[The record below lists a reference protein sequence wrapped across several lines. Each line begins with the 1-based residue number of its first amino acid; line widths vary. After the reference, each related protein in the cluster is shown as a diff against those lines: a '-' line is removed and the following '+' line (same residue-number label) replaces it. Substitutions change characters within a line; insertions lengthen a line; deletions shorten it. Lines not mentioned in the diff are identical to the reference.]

1 MQLIL
6 TGDEERDME
15 VLLYVNKGFQI
26 TFDSVIIGAK
36 RRHSSHHKAALRQA
50 YSAWAAPIRR
60 WNSHDSNALS
70 SPYRRQFV
78 VSVD

>member
-6 TGDEERDME
+6 TGDEERDMK
-15 VLLYVNKGFQI
+15 VLLVINKALPISFE
-26 TFDSVIIGAK
+26 SVIVGAK
-36 RRHSSHHKAALRQA
+36 PRQSSHHRATLRKA

-78 VSVD
+78 VSVG